1 MSLVWCLK
9 AFPAATLAFLKK
21 DPTTLILSNAHAQLT
36 GLATALCKVDND
48 IRIMNSGSRC
58 GLGEIQI
65 PENEPGSSM
74 MPGTANPLQIE
85 ALITVCLR
93 VTGNSTAVTI
103 ANTRGRFQLSTYKR
117 LIIHSVLE
125 LIELLSDSCVALT
138 QYCVKGIEAG
148 SQQLELYAQRSHM
161 YATRLSR
168 CQVMTRRL
176 RQDIKPMK
184 MD

>member
-1 MSLVWCLK
+1 M
-9 AFPAATLAFLKK
+9 
-21 DPTTLILSNAHAQLT
+21 SNAHAQLT

-103 ANTRGRFQLSTYKR
+103 ANTRGRFQL
-117 LIIHSVLE
+117 I
-125 LIELLSDSCVALT
+125 SD
-138 QYCVKGIEAG
+138 
-148 SQQLELYAQRSHM
+148 
-161 YATRLSR
+161 
-168 CQVMTRRL
+168 
-176 RQDIKPMK
+176 
-184 MD
+184 